1 MPTRKNLGNP
11 NGGSIHQP
19 DRIQSGYQGSNVPDD
34 FHIPSCGIGDV
45 DRAFFNLFDK
55 DINYSFILP
64 YLNKIINWTLFGE
77 IPP

>member
-45 DRAFFNLFDK
+45 DRAFFN
-55 DINYSFILP
+55 P
-64 YLNKIINWTLFGE
+64 
-77 IPP
+77 